1 MIPLAIKPTM
11 PKASTKKRTNVPVL
25 PAFDF
30 QAISPMMNNMK
41 MMKAA
46 TPQVEKKS
54 AICSSLNP
62 NTVPPSIA

>member
-30 QAISPMMNNMK
+30 QAISPMIKSMN
-41 MMKAA
+41 MMKNP
-46 TPQVEKKS
+46 TPQVEPKS
-54 AICSSLNP
+54 ASCSSVKP
-62 NTVPPSIA
+62 NRVLGSIA